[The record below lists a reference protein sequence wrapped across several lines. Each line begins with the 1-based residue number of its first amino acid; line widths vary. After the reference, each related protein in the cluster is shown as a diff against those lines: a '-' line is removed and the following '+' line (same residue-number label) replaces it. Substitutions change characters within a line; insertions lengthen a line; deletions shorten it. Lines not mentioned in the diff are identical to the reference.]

1 MRILPALLAC
11 LMAVVSF
18 AAPEVGQPAPDFT
31 GKTLDG
37 KTVSLADFKAR
48 PSSSNGTTLV
58 APS

>member
-1 MRILPALLAC
+1 MRILPTLLAC

-37 KTVSLADFKAR
+37 KTVSLADFK
-48 PSSSNGTTLV
+48 G
-58 APS
+58 